1 MCSLLPQMEAR
12 TVAVSIAEWDALT
25 ESHRELER
33 YAREATTLLD
43 LPTCRF
49 CERPGVVRI
58 TDYFT
63 VCGSCAEWHFGST
76 YMEGWS

>member
-1 MCSLLPQMEAR
+1 M
-12 TVAVSIAEWDALT
+12 SIAEWDALT
-25 ESHRELER
+25 ESRQEWERHMRESDEL
-33 YAREATTLLD
+33 AD

-63 VCGSCAEWHFGST
+63 VCGGCAEWHFGST